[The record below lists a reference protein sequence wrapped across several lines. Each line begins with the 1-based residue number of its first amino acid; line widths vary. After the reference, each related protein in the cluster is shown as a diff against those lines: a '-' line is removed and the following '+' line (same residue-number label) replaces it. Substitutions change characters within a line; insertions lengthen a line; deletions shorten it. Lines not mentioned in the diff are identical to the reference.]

1 MAAVGTNIAGG
12 DGPAYVICALPY
24 RADVDGGADW
34 GLDTALAI
42 VEEAVDAFD
51 PPRIEARPVRTGWPP
66 ELQDKAKVRR
76 REVLGLRL
84 VRYLFVTE
92 IWMFV
97 VVVGRTQVVRDAPL
111 CA

>member
-51 PPRIEARPVRTGWPP
+51 PPRIEARPVRTDWPP
-66 ELQDKAKVRR
+66 ELQDKAKVSRFVPSPCG
-76 REVLGLRL
+76 EIVLEGASTVLWGGWTSGAAAAA
-84 VRYLFVTE
+84 VPF
-92 IWMFV
+92 
-97 VVVGRTQVVRDAPL
+97 

>member
-51 PPRIEARPVRTGWPP
+51 PPRIEARPVRTDWPP
-66 ELQDKAKVRR
+66 ELQDKAKVSRFVPFPCG
-76 REVLGLRL
+76 EIVLEGASGLL
-84 VRYLFVTE
+84 
-92 IWMFV
+92 
-97 VVVGRTQVVRDAPL
+97 
-111 CA
+111 

>member
-1 MAAVGTNIAGG
+1 MAAVGTNIAAG

-51 PPRIEARPVRTGWPP
+51 PPRIEARPVRTCWPP
-66 ELQDKAKVRR
+66 ELQDKAKVSD
-76 REVLGLRL
+76 LGPPLGGI
-84 VRYLFVTE
+84 VWGGTG
-92 IWMFV
+92 V
-97 VVVGRTQVVRDAPL
+97 VVADMTGAG
-111 CA
+111 AASFGS

>member
-24 RADVDGGADW
+24 RADVDGGGDW

-66 ELQDKAKVRR
+66 ELQDKAKVRH
-76 REVLGLRL
+76 REAWVFHRL
-84 VRYLFVTE
+84 VGYVLAEFWV
-92 IWMFV
+92 FV
-97 VVVGRTQVVRDAPL
+97 VGG
-111 CA
+111 